1 MTPTSAPAAFP
12 AVAAKA
18 VVEATMNSHRAGT
31 RDQPHIRFRH
41 RPEEG
46 KRRQPAALLKVH
58 RPAVRNRKDS
68 TNHKKNDQRNGEKGG
83 STDVMI
89 LHDVGEI
96 EQALIDAGK
105 EVRQSPPATGTSDS
119 GSAQPRRPQQMPRRP
134 ISHSHNDEGLS
145 ADLSRDHCCPGA
157 EDAAPKN
164 DEWRR
169 HPSQGDTAML
179 EALVINDEVARY
191 RRALLIQE
199 QLAVVTALA
208 PQGRGKRW
216 GSTNDAA
223 TTCSAQSSGE
233 MVLSDD
239 TADEG
244 RVIGNEDASVV
255 EARALAALQQ
265 RDRARLYDSVP
276 LCGGCYREYS
286 DNWRWWLARGEEVR

>member
-1 MTPTSAPAAFP
+1 M
-12 AVAAKA
+12 
-18 VVEATMNSHRAGT
+18 
-31 RDQPHIRFRH
+31 
-41 RPEEG
+41 
-46 KRRQPAALLKVH
+46 LKVH

-164 DEWRR
+164 DEWRQ

-179 EALVINDEVARY
+179 EVGTPKLDPGEDMIPIVSRLAAAPCGDFAVPSVGLATIGVRSGEVSRLHVSTAEDGTVLRS
-191 RRALLIQE
+191 RPWAIQKF
-199 QLAVVTALA
+199 VTAKGPLA
-208 PQGRGKRW
+208 W
-216 GSTNDAA
+216 
-223 TTCSAQSSGE
+223 
-233 MVLSDD
+233 
-239 TADEG
+239 
-244 RVIGNEDASVV
+244 
-255 EARALAALQQ
+255 
-265 RDRARLYDSVP
+265 
-276 LCGGCYREYS
+276 YS
-286 DNWRWWLARGEEVR
+286 QLG